1 MYTKSDYDY
10 ISFIDE
16 KYPRS
21 ELAIFLVLSKE
32 VVGQFFTLVFNF
44 VRNNVVSKFF
54 KGVLV
59 AQAKVDGGID
69 VVQDVTGLDGGGA
82 DVLVNDSTFEG
93 CDDQNPETQDGNS
106 HQKPFYCR

>member
-1 MYTKSDYDY
+1 MCTKSDYDY
-10 ISFIDE
+10 ISFIE
-16 KYPRS
+16 ERCSRS
-21 ELAIFLVLSKE
+21 ELAIFLFLIEE

-82 DVLVNDSTFEG
+82 DVRVNDSTFEG
-93 CDDQNPETQDGNS
+93 SDDQNPKTQN
-106 HQKPFYCR
+106 